1 MLAHVLSAVVTG
13 IEAAPISVEV
23 DVAHG
28 LPSFTTVGLPDVA
41 VKESRD
47 RVRAA
52 IKNSGFTFPVER
64 ITVNL
69 APADLRKEGSSFDL
83 PIALGLLAATGVVSP
98 ESLAGTLI
106 LGELSLDGGVRPI
119 KGALPM
125 ALMASRQGCRRL
137 LLPAANTAEAALVD
151 GLEIYPL
158 EHLGQAVTF
167 LTGERPLKPVTGDP
181 QALFLPPAYE
191 VDFAEVRG
199 QEAAKRGLEIVAA
212 GGHNLAMVGPPGTG
226 KTMLSRRLP
235 TILPS
240 LGLEEAMEVTAIHS
254 VAGLLGPQRGL
265 LTERPFRAPH
275 HTISDAG
282 LIGGGNPPRPGEIS
296 LAHRGVLF
304 MDEFPEFPQHAL
316 EALRQPLEDGEV
328 TISRAA
334 GSVSFPARFI
344 LVAALNPCRRG
355 CPSFEECLCTPAERQ
370 RYLAKLSRPLLDRID
385 LHLEVPAV
393 RYREM
398 AGGSAGE
405 PSAVIRQRVERA
417 WQVQQAR
424 FAGARGRWNAHM
436 GPRLIRRYCPVPPEA
451 QRMLE
456 LAMDRLGL
464 SGRAHDRILKVAR
477 TIADLAG
484 AEGLATEHVAE
495 ALQYR
500 ALDRWQGR

>member
-1 MLAHVLSAVVTG
+1 MLARVMSAVVTG

-240 LGLEEAMEVTAIHS
+240 MGLEEAIEVTAIHS

-484 AEGLATEHVAE
+484 ADGLATEHVAE

>member
-1 MLAHVLSAVVTG
+1 MCNG
-13 IEAAPISVEV
+13 
-23 DVAHG
+23 
-28 LPSFTTVGLPDVA
+28 
-41 VKESRD
+41 
-47 RVRAA
+47 
-52 IKNSGFTFPVER
+52 
-64 ITVNL
+64 
-69 APADLRKEGSSFDL
+69 DL
-83 PIALGLLAATGVVSP
+83 
-98 ESLAGTLI
+98 
-106 LGELSLDGGVRPI
+106 
-119 KGALPM
+119 
-125 ALMASRQGCRRL
+125 
-137 LLPAANTAEAALVD
+137 
-151 GLEIYPL
+151 
-158 EHLGQAVTF
+158 
-167 LTGERPLKPVTGDP
+167 
-181 QALFLPPAYE
+181 
-191 VDFAEVRG
+191 
-199 QEAAKRGLEIVAA
+199 
-212 GGHNLAMVGPPGTG
+212 
-226 KTMLSRRLP
+226 TMLSRRLP

-240 LGLEEAMEVTAIHS
+240 MGLEEAIEVTAIHS

-484 AEGLATEHVAE
+484 ADGLATEHVAE

-500 ALDRWQGR
+500 TLDRWQGR

>member
-1 MLAHVLSAVVTG
+1 MLARVMSAVVTG

-240 LGLEEAMEVTAIHS
+240 MGLEEAIEVTAIHS

-484 AEGLATEHVAE
+484 ADGLATEHVAE

-500 ALDRWQGR
+500 TLDRWQGR

>member
-1 MLAHVLSAVVTG
+1 MLARVMSAVVTG

-240 LGLEEAMEVTAIHS
+240 MGLEEAIEVTAIHS

-484 AEGLATEHVAE
+484 VDGLATEHVAE

-500 ALDRWQGR
+500 TLDRWQGR